1 MKDNPTVAD
10 WGGASRFADL
20 DGPVHYVDFGG
31 PPAGPRLVLVHGLG
45 GSHLNWSLLA
55 PRLATRA
62 RVLAV
67 DLLGFGLS
75 HPQGRATTVQAN
87 AKLVGRFVDEVAGSP
102 VILVGNSMGALA
114 SIMLAV
120 RRPDAVAGLVLI
132 DPALPLAR
140 GVRPDVAVAAVF
152 ARFAVPLVGRYALAK
167 GRRKMSAQE
176 QVRQL
181 LALCCVD
188 PAKVPGELVEASV
201 GLVEQ
206 RARVPG
212 LDAAFL
218 AAARSL
224 LVLNARPDRAW
235 AMLDAVRQPVLLLHG
250 TKDRLVPVGS
260 ARVAA
265 ARNPAWTVELIPD
278 VGHVPQLEVPEL
290 TADRIGAWLDG
301 PGAPAARRAGTSGRF
316 GRSPYPEGS
325 TPE

>member
-1 MKDNPTVAD
+1 MSDHPSTGRR
-10 WGGASRFADL
+10 GGAGRFVDL
-20 DGPVHYVDFGG
+20 GGPVHYVDFGG
-31 PPAGPRLVLVHGLG
+31 PRTGPRLLMVHGLG

-55 PRLATRA
+55 PRLAARA
-62 RVLAV
+62 RVFAV

-75 HPQGRATTVQAN
+75 HPRGRATTVQAN
-87 AKLVGRFVDEVAGSP
+87 AKLVGRFVDDVAGGP
-102 VILVGNSMGALA
+102 VILVGNSMGALV
-114 SIMLAV
+114 SILLAV
-120 RRPDAVAGLVLI
+120 RRPDAVAGLILI

-140 GVRPDVAVAAVF
+140 GVRPDAAVAAVF
-152 ARFAVPLVGRYALAK
+152 ARFAVPFVGRYALAK
-167 GRRKMSAQE
+167 ARRKLSARD

-188 PAKVPGELVEASV
+188 PSKVPDELVEASV
-201 GLVEQ
+201 ELVEQ
-206 RARVPG
+206 RSRVNG

-224 LVLNARPDRAW
+224 LVLNARPSQAW
-235 AMLDAVRQPVLLLHG
+235 AMLDAVQQPVLLLHG

-260 ARVAA
+260 ARAAA
-265 ARNPAWTVELIPD
+265 ARYPAWTVELIPD

-290 TADRIGAWLDG
+290 TAARIEAWLDG
-301 PGAPAARRAGTSGRF
+301 PGAAAARHAEAGGRF